1 MTKDLTDDIY
11 EKITDANM
19 FVPDDSEMFVNLLV
33 VVPNVKLDEFKS
45 NYWNL
50 VNAHYQQNDSIDEAK
65 IPEIVKNKYKAM
77 KEA

>member
-11 EKITDANM
+11 EKVPDGNM

-33 VVPNVKLDEFKS
+33 VVPNAKLDEFKG

-50 VNAHYQQNDSIDEAK
+50 VNAYYQQNDSIDEAK
-65 IPEIVKNKYKAM
+65 IPDIVKNKYKAM